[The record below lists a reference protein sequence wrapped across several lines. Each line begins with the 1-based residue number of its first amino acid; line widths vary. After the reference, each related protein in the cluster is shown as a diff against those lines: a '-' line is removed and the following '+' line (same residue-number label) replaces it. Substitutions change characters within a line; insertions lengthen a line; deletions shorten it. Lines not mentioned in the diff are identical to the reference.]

1 MNFRGQQEEVDSLKG
16 NFSIGEIS
24 ELQEQMKRQ
33 YEDQLK
39 RVTDMVF
46 LNSLD
51 FTDFPCAL
59 VEDQILKWFD
69 G

>member
-51 FTDFPCAL
+51 FTDVPCAL